1 MKIVTLHKNIEQ
13 LLPALRKQDRLAQK
27 HLFDIKA
34 GKMLGICR
42 MYIKDIQHSEDV
54 LLMGFAKVFR
64 NIDKYDEKG
73 SFEGWIRRIMINE
86 SLDFIR
92 SRKELH
98 FSEEEHYSDERCDTV
113 NELYSVEEIQYHIDQ
128 LPEGC
133 KSVFVMY
140 VVEGYKH
147 YEIAELLQISEGTSK
162 SQLAHARKLLQKSL
176 QNYER
181 DENQYR
187 R

>member
-1 MKIVTLHKNIEQ
+1 MLHKNIEQ

-34 GKMLGICR
+34 AKMLSVCR

-64 NIDKYDEKG
+64 HIDKYDGKG

-92 SRKELH
+92 SQKELH
-98 FSEEEHYSDERCDTV
+98 FSEEEKYTDESYDTV
-113 NELYSVEEIQYHIDQ
+113 NELYSVEEIQYYIDQ

-133 KSVFVMY
+133 KAVFVMY

-176 QNYER
+176 QNYQK
-181 DENQYR
+181 DETQYR